1 MIRLPTRLK
10 ALFQKGGAWWHFY
23 QKYNHRMRPAI
34 VDNVI
39 KMLSCGLTVRGYA
52 VFQCSNPQC
61 QHQKKVCFSC
71 KSRFC
76 PTCGK
81 KLTDQWIEQQKAILP
96 DTKWQH
102 VTFTLPSELW
112 ALFRYNRNLLG
123 KPSGLA
129 AKVMMKLSRKK
140 GVLPGIFTALHTFG
154 RDLKWNV
161 HVHLS
166 ITCGGL
172 TDDKKTWKEIFFSKQ
187 VLMPM
192 WRYEI
197 IHLLRQAFIRGELEL
212 PKDLQA
218 ICPDQAG
225 FNRWL
230 DTHYKKS
237 WIVHFAKPSKNHH
250 RNIKYLGRYLKRPAL
265 SMSRLKHYDG
275 KEVIFSYLNHTTKQ
289 YLRFTSSMEDF
300 IKRLVQHI
308 PDKGFRMIRYYG
320 FLATRVRSKLLPKI
334 YDLLDQAERKAIPI
348 RFPALMKNSFG
359 LDPLECIL
367 CKSRMVLTGIVPGKR
382 LAELHRC
389 HERLALGRPVNL
401 G

>member
-1 MIRLPTRLK
+1 MRLPTRLK
-10 ALFQKGGAWWHFY
+10 ALFQKGEAWWRFY
-23 QKYNHRMRPAI
+23 QKHKHRIRPAI

-52 VFQCSNPQC
+52 VFQCISPKC
-61 QHQKKVCFSC
+61 THQKKICFSC

-76 PTCGK
+76 PTCGR

-96 DTKWQH
+96 DTQWQH
-102 VTFTLPSELW
+102 ITFTMPSELW
-112 ALFRYNRNLLG
+112 ELFRYNRHLLG
-123 KPSGLA
+123 KPSALA
-129 AKVMMKLSRKK
+129 AKVVMKLSGKK

-172 TDDKKTWKEIFFSKQ
+172 TDDKKAWKEIFFSKQ

-197 IHLLRQAFIRGELEL
+197 INLFRQAFARGELKL
-212 PKDLQA
+212 PKSLKKADA
-218 ICPDQAG
+218 SKTI

-230 DTHYKKS
+230 DTHYKKP

-275 KEVIFSYLNHTTKQ
+275 KEVIFSYLNHATKQ
-289 YLRFTSSMEDF
+289 YLRFTSGVENF

-320 FLATRVRSKLLPKI
+320 FLATRVRSKLLPKV
-334 YDLLDQAERKAIPI
+334 YDLLDQPERKAIPI

-359 LDPLECIL
+359 VDPLECIL
-367 CKSRMVLTGIVPGKR
+367 CKSRMVLTGIVPGKHWR
-382 LAELHRC
+382 SFTCAMK
-389 HERLALGRPVNL
+389 G
-401 G
+401 

>member
-1 MIRLPTRLK
+1 M
-10 ALFQKGGAWWHFY
+10 FQKKASWWRFY
-23 QKYNHRMRPAI
+23 QKYKHRMRPAI

-39 KMLSCGLTVRGYA
+39 KMHSCGLTVRDYA
-52 VFQCSNPQC
+52 VFQCINPKC
-61 QHQKKVCFSC
+61 THQKKICFSC

-96 DTKWQH
+96 DTQWQH
-102 VTFTLPSELW
+102 ITFTMPSELW
-112 ALFRYNRNLLG
+112 ELFRYNRHLLG
-123 KPSGLA
+123 KPSALA
-129 AKVMMKLSRKK
+129 AKVMMKLSGKK
-140 GVLPGIFTALHTFG
+140 RVLPGIFTALHTFG
-154 RDLKWNV
+154 RDLKCNV

-172 TDDKKTWKEIFFSKQ
+172 TDDKNTWKEIFFSKQ

-192 WRYEI
+192 WRYEVI
-197 IHLLRQAFIRGELEL
+197 NLLRQAFIRGELEL
-212 PKDLQA
+212 PKSLKK
-218 ICPDQAG
+218 AG
-225 FNRWL
+225 ASKTTFNRWL

-275 KEVIFSYLNHTTKQ
+275 KEVIFSYLNHATKQ
-289 YLRFTSSMEDF
+289 YLRFTSGVEDF

-320 FLATRVRSKLLPKI
+320 FLATRVRSKLLPKV
-334 YDLLDQAERKAIPI
+334 YDLLDQPERKAIPI
-348 RFPALMKNSFG
+348 RFPALMKSSFG
-359 LDPLECIL
+359 VDPLECIL
-367 CKSRMVLTGIVPGKR
+367 CKSRMVMTGIVTGKTM
-382 LAELHRC
+382 AELRQC
-389 HERLALGRPVNL
+389 HERLALNRPIIL
-401 G
+401 Q

>member
-1 MIRLPTRLK
+1 MRLPTRLK
-10 ALFQKGGAWWHFY
+10 ALFQKGEAWWRFY
-23 QKYNHRMRPAI
+23 QKHKHRIRPAI

-52 VFQCSNPQC
+52 VFQCISPKC
-61 QHQKKVCFSC
+61 THQKKICFSC
-71 KSRFC
+71 NSRFC

-96 DTKWQH
+96 DTQWQH
-102 VTFTLPSELW
+102 ITFTMPSELW
-112 ALFRYNRNLLG
+112 ELFRYNRHLLG
-123 KPSGLA
+123 KPSALA
-129 AKVMMKLSRKK
+129 AKVVMKLSGKK

-166 ITCGGL
+166 ITSGGL
-172 TDDKKTWKEIFFSKQ
+172 TDDKKAWKEIFFSKQ

-197 IHLLRQAFIRGELEL
+197 INLLRQAFIRGELEL
-212 PKDLQA
+212 PKSLKKADA
-218 ICPDQAG
+218 SKTI

-230 DTHYKKS
+230 DTHYKKP

-265 SMSRLKHYDG
+265 SMSPLKHCDG
-275 KEVIFSYLNHTTKQ
+275 KEVIFIYLNHATKQ
-289 YLRFTSSMEDF
+289 YLRFTSGVENF

-320 FLATRVRSKLLPKI
+320 FLATRVRSKLLPKV
-334 YDLLDQAERKAIPI
+334 YDLLDQPERKAIPI

-359 LDPLECIL
+359 VDPLECIL
-367 CKSRMVLTGIVPGKR
+367 CKSRMVLTGIVPGKHWR
-382 LAELHRC
+382 SFTCAMK
-389 HERLALGRPVNL
+389 G
-401 G
+401 

>member
-23 QKYNHRMRPAI
+23 QKYQHRMRPAI
-34 VDNVI
+34 VENVI

-81 KLTDQWIEQQKAILP
+81 KLTDQWIQQQKTILP
-96 DTKWQH
+96 DTQWQH
-102 VTFTLPSELW
+102 ITFTLPSELW
-112 ALFRYNRNLLG
+112 ALFRYNRHLLG
-123 KPSGLA
+123 KPSAVA
-129 AKVMMKLSRKK
+129 AKVMLKLSRKK
-140 GVLPGIFTALHTFG
+140 GILPGIFTALHTFG

-172 TDDKKTWKEIFFSKQ
+172 TDDQKAWKRIFFSKQ

-197 IHLLRQAFIRGELEL
+197 THLLREAYNRGELEL

-218 ICPDQAG
+218 TCSG
-225 FNRWL
+225 KTEFNRWL
-230 DTHYKKS
+230 DTHYKKP

-265 SMSRLKHYDG
+265 SMSRLRHYDG

-289 YLRFTSSMEDF
+289 YLRFTSRMEDF

-320 FLATRVRSKLLPKI
+320 FLATRVRSKRLPNV
-334 YDLLDQAERKAIPI
+334 YDLLNQPERKAIPI
-348 RFPALMKNSFG
+348 RFPGLMKNSFG
-359 LDPLECIL
+359 IDPLECIL
-367 CKSRMVLTGIVPGKR
+367 LQVQDSANRHRTGK
-382 LAELHRC
+382 ET
-389 HERLALGRPVNL
+389 GRTASLP
-401 G
+401 

>member
-1 MIRLPTRLK
+1 MAAHHFHLTFG
-10 ALFQKGGAWWHFY
+10 AL
-23 QKYNHRMRPAI
+23 
-34 VDNVI
+34 
-39 KMLSCGLTVRGYA
+39 
-52 VFQCSNPQC
+52 
-61 QHQKKVCFSC
+61 
-71 KSRFC
+71 
-76 PTCGK
+76 
-81 KLTDQWIEQQKAILP
+81 
-96 DTKWQH
+96 
-102 VTFTLPSELW
+102 
-112 ALFRYNRNLLG
+112 ALFRYNRHLLG
-123 KPSGLA
+123 KPSAVA
-129 AKVMMKLSRKK
+129 AKVTLKLSRKK
-140 GVLPGIFTALHTFG
+140 GILPGIFTALHTFG

-172 TDDKKTWKEIFFSKQ
+172 TDDQKAWKRIFFSKQ

-197 IHLLRQAFIRGELEL
+197 THLLREAYNRGELEL

-218 ICPDQAG
+218 TCSG
-225 FNRWL
+225 KTEFNRWL
-230 DTHYKKS
+230 DTHYKKP

-265 SMSRLKHYDG
+265 SMSRLRHCDG

-289 YLRFTSSMEDF
+289 YLRFTSRMEDF

-320 FLATRVRSKLLPKI
+320 FLATRVRSKRLPKV
-334 YDLLDQAERKAIPI
+334 YDLLNQPERKAIPI
-348 RFPALMKNSFG
+348 RFPGLMKNSFG
-359 LDPLECIL
+359 IDPLECIL

-382 LAELHRC
+382 LAELHLC
-389 HERLALGRPVNL
+389 HERLALGRPVAL